1 MAPLMELRNVT
12 KTFGGG
18 VSKTIALDD
27 MTFGVEP
34 DFPHIITIAGES
46 GSGKTTMMMLL
57 LGFYEPTLGSVLYN
71 KVNIW
76 KMSRSETIDF
86 RRNVQAI
93 FQDPFAVYNPFYKVD
108 NLLSIPI
115 KNFKL
120 ANSKKEARQLME
132 NALTRV
138 GLRPEETLGR
148 FPHQLSGGQR
158 QRIAVARAL
167 VLNPKLLIA
176 DEPVSMVDAS
186 LRATILKQIRE
197 LNQDL
202 RIPILYITHD
212 LTTAYHVSDYILVLY
227 RGSVMEAGDVEQVIR
242 DPKHP
247 YTKLL
252 VNSIPWPDPNQLWGE
267 AVEASTKKVT
277 AEHAGC
283 KFASRCPHVFEK
295 CLQSQPPLF
304 ISSQALL
311 KSTVGHAVACY
322 LYEGTDVLTKD
333 QNLVQLFHK

>member
-71 KVNIW
+71 NVNIW

-86 RRNVQAI
+86 RRNVQAV

-120 ANSKKEARQLME
+120 AKSKVEAQELME

-138 GLRPEETLGR
+138 GL
-148 FPHQLSGGQR
+148 
-158 QRIAVARAL
+158 
-167 VLNPKLLIA
+167 
-176 DEPVSMVDAS
+176 
-186 LRATILKQIRE
+186 
-197 LNQDL
+197 
-202 RIPILYITHD
+202 
-212 LTTAYHVSDYILVLY
+212 
-227 RGSVMEAGDVEQVIR
+227 
-242 DPKHP
+242 
-247 YTKLL
+247 
-252 VNSIPWPDPNQLWGE
+252 
-267 AVEASTKKVT
+267 
-277 AEHAGC
+277 
-283 KFASRCPHVFEK
+283 
-295 CLQSQPPLF
+295 
-304 ISSQALL
+304 
-311 KSTVGHAVACY
+311 
-322 LYEGTDVLTKD
+322 
-333 QNLVQLFHK
+333 